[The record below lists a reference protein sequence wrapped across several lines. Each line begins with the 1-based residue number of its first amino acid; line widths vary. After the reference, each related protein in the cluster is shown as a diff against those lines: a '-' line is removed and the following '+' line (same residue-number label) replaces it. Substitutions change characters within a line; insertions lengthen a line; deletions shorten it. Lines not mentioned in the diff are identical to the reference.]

1 MSPPATA
8 QATKQAFVL
17 LRVSSSGQTRR
28 AGAEEGYSIEM
39 QREACLR
46 KAEGLGA
53 NVVKEWVAPAESA
66 SRGFYKTL
74 RDMIEALK
82 LRDDVDYVIVYKL
95 DRFSRDELT
104 NFAAHA
110 QIKEAG
116 AELVSAT
123 ENIDDSP
130 QGMLLHT
137 VLTGINAYYS
147 RDLALKI
154 TDGRVTKAKMG
165 GTPGKV
171 PLGYLN
177 KRKWDGP
184 NDIRYVE
191 IDEERA
197 PLVAWAFAA
206 YSTGDWSIKS
216 LEKEL
221 YRRGLRTRPTP
232 KRPARKVSTTVLW
245 EMLKNP
251 YYVGVVEFR
260 GVKYEGTHPRFIS
273 QELFDK
279 VQEVLTS
286 QKMAG
291 DRTRKKHSHY
301 LVGSV
306 YCGQCGKRL
315 MFTRCTGRNGKFDY
329 LVCPGRHKDK
339 SCDLPYQPV
348 DRVEDFV
355 VRYYET
361 RITVNAERVA
371 ALVPNLIEEYRRVA
385 RARNS
390 GVELLRKKVD
400 DLRAKKERLVESH
413 LANPVAIPLDVLE
426 VKQVKLGD
434 ELKAAESQL
443 ASASGD
449 SESAENGIRR
459 GSVLLSAMPRS
470 YRKATPLFRRQ
481 MNQAYFLKVFIGRK
495 GVTGAILT
503 PEFEAI
509 TRDDLNSGRGST
521 ADLLGAIY
529 AAGYSPSAWISHG
542 KRLCAARDSPPTEPD
557 VRGYAAIVGVFRQKR
572 GFLPDQAPLGS
583 SPRQSFDFH
592 QGRSESSCAAWRPM
606 PRQRARAIRCGDQFR
621 SG

>member
-1 MSPPATA
+1 VNPATA
-8 QATKQAFVL
+8 LATKQAFVL

-39 QREACLR
+39 QREACSR
-46 KAEGLGA
+46 KAESLGA
-53 NVVKEWVAPAESA
+53 TVAKEWAAPAESA

-74 RDMIEALK
+74 RDMIAALR
-82 LRDDVDYVIVYKL
+82 LRSDIDYVIVYKL

-116 AELVSAT
+116 AELISAT

-154 TDGRVTKAKMG
+154 TDGRITKAKMG

-177 KRKWDGP
+177 MRKWDGP

-232 KRPARKVSTTVLW
+232 KRPARNVSTTVLW
-245 EMLKNP
+245 EMLRNP
-251 YYVGVVEFR
+251 YYVGVVEFK
-260 GVKYEGTHPRFIS
+260 GVRYEGTHPRFIS
-273 QELFDK
+273 QRLFDK
-279 VQEVLTS
+279 VQQVLTS

-291 DRTRKKHSHY
+291 DRTRKKHGHY

-306 YCGQCGKRL
+306 YCGECGKRL
-315 MFTRCTGRNGKFDY
+315 MFTRCTGRGGRKFDY
-329 LVCPGRHKDK
+329 LVCPGRHKDQA
-339 SCDLPYQPV
+339 CDLPYQPV

-361 RITVNAERVA
+361 RISVDAERVA
-371 ALVPNLIEEYRRVA
+371 ALVPDLIEQYRRVA
-385 RARNS
+385 RARHAD
-390 GVELLRKKVD
+390 VEHLQKTVD
-400 DLRAKKERLVESH
+400 DLRAKKELLVESH
-413 LANPVAIPLDVLE
+413 LANPTAVPLDVLE
-426 VKQVKLGD
+426 AKQVQLGD
-434 ELKAAESQL
+434 LLKAAESQL
-443 ASASGD
+443 GSASGD
-449 SESAENGIRR
+449 SETAEDGIRR
-459 GSVLLSAMPRS
+459 GSVLLSAMPRA
-470 YRKATPLFRRQ
+470 YGKAKPLFRRQ

-509 TRDDLNSGRGST
+509 TRDGLDSGRGST
-521 ADLLGAIY
+521 ERDLVELG
-529 AAGYSPSAWISHG
+529 GFE
-542 KRLCAARDSPPTEPD
+542 PPTSW
-557 VRGYAAIVGVFRQKR
+557 VRSR
-572 GFLPDQAPLGS
+572 
-583 SPRQSFDFH
+583 
-592 QGRSESSCAAWRPM
+592 RSAS
-606 PRQRARAIRCGDQFR
+606 
-621 SG
+621 